1 MSMKPSLGLNVSQ
14 NLVITPQ
21 LQQAIYLLQLST
33 LDLQQE
39 IQQALESNPLLELEE
54 TDPALNKAEP
64 DPFDTST
71 REASKAEAEQEAK
84 ASEMNQWE
92 EQRLPDELPVDTAWD
107 DIYSHDYTPPAG
119 NQDHQQEY
127 FERDTSSTSL
137 IDHLMWQL
145 NLSLHNERDRLI
157 GETLIDSI
165 DAQGYLTEDPQVIC
179 DALQEQNEI
188 FADLTCEEV
197 LALLKLIQRFD
208 PPGVGARDLRECL
221 LLQLEQLPESTPHL
235 ASAKRLVDQYLEVL
249 AARDYRFLIRR
260 LKLRSEDD
268 LHSIITL
275 IQQLNPRPGSSI
287 ESEAASYV
295 IPDLL
300 VTRTQQGW
308 RVELNPETL
317 PKLRVQP
324 QYAEL
329 IRRADNSETNQ
340 YLKDHFKEAQW
351 LIKSLQSRCETL
363 LKVGSKIVE
372 VQQDFLDKGEEFMK
386 PMVLADIAT
395 AIDMHEST
403 VSRATTQKY
412 IHTPRGIFELKYF
425 FSSHVSTAEGGEA
438 SSTAIR
444 AMIKKHIS
452 NEPAKKPLS
461 DSKLADLLADAG
473 IQIARR
479 TVAKYREAMGIPP
492 SSERKRLR

>member
-1 MSMKPSLGLNVSQ
+1 MKPSLGLNLSQ

-54 TDPALNKAEP
+54 TDQAIPAVEP

-71 REASKAEAEQEAK
+71 REANKAEAQQEAT
-84 ASEMNQWE
+84 ATEMNQWE
-92 EQRLPDELPVDTAWD
+92 EQRLPEELAVDTAWED
-107 DIYSHDYTPPAG
+107 VYSHDYSPPSG
-119 NQDHQQEY
+119 HQDNFQDNY
-127 FERDTSSTSL
+127 ERDTASTSL
-137 IDHLMWQL
+137 IDHLLWQL
-145 NLSLHNERDRLI
+145 NLSLHNERDRII

-165 DAQGYLTEDPQVIC
+165 NPEGYLSEDPQVIC
-179 DALQEQNEI
+179 DSLQSQDEE
-188 FADLTCEEV
+188 FSDLTCEEV

-221 LLQLEQLPESTPHL
+221 LLQLEQLPEDTPYL
-235 ASAKRLVDQYLEVL
+235 PQARRLVDQYLEIL
-249 AARDYRFLIRR
+249 AGRDYRFLMRR
-260 LKLRSEDD
+260 LKLKHEDE
-268 LHSIITL
+268 LHEIITL

-287 ESEAASYV
+287 ESETSSYV

-324 QYAEL
+324 QYADL
-329 IRRADNSETNQ
+329 IRRADSSDTNQ
-340 YLKDHFKEAQW
+340 YLKDHFREAQW
-351 LIKSLQSRCETL
+351 LIKSLQSRSETL

-372 VQQDFLDKGEEFMK
+372 VQQDFLEKGEEFMK

-395 AIDMHEST
+395 AIEMHEST

-412 IHTPRGIFELKYF
+412 IHTPRGLFELKYF

-444 AMIKKHIS
+444 AMLKKLIS
-452 NEPAKKPLS
+452 NEPPKKPLS
-461 DSKLADLLADAG
+461 DSKLADLLADSG

-479 TVAKYREAMGIPP
+479 TVAKYREALGIPP

>member
-1 MSMKPSLGLNVSQ
+1 MSMKPSLGLNLSQ

-54 TDPALNKAEP
+54 TEQTPSVEA

-71 REASKAEAEQEAK
+71 REANKADAQQEAT
-84 ASEMNQWE
+84 ATEMNQWE
-92 EQRLPDELPVDTAWD
+92 EQRLPEELPVDTAWED
-107 DIYSHDYTPPAG
+107 VYSHDYSPPSG
-119 NQDHQQEY
+119 NQDNFQENY
-127 FERDTSSTSL
+127 ERDTSSTSL
-137 IDHLMWQL
+137 IDHLIWQL
-145 NLSLHNERDRLI
+145 NLSLHNERDRII

-165 DAQGYLTEDPQVIC
+165 NPEGYLTEDPQVIC
-179 DALQEQNEI
+179 ESLQSQDEQ
-188 FADLTCEEV
+188 FHDLTCEEV
-197 LALLKLIQRFD
+197 GALLKLIQRFD

-221 LLQLEQLPESTPHL
+221 LLQLEQLPEDTPYL
-235 ASAKRLVDQYLEVL
+235 SQARRLVDQYLEIL
-249 AARDYRFLIRR
+249 AGRDYRFLMRR
-260 LKLRSEDD
+260 LKLKSEDE
-268 LHSIITL
+268 LHEIITL

-287 ESEAASYV
+287 ENEASGYV

-324 QYAEL
+324 QYADL
-329 IRRADNSETNQ
+329 IRRADSSDTNQ
-340 YLKDHFKEAQW
+340 YLKEHFREAQW
-351 LIKSLQSRCETL
+351 LIKSLQSRSETL

-372 VQQDFLDKGEEFMK
+372 VQQDFLEKGEEFMK

-395 AIDMHEST
+395 AIEMHEST

-412 IHTPRGIFELKYF
+412 IHTPRGLFELKYF

-444 AMIKKHIS
+444 AMLKKLIG

-461 DSKLADLLADAG
+461 DSKLADLLADSG

-479 TVAKYREAMGIPP
+479 TVAKYREALGIPP

>member
-1 MSMKPSLGLNVSQ
+1 MSMKPSLGLNLSQ

-54 TDPALNKAEP
+54 VDQPLRVEA

-71 REASKAEAEQEAK
+71 REANKAEDQQEAN
-84 ASEMNQWE
+84 STEMNQWE
-92 EQRLPDELPVDTAWD
+92 EQRLPEELAVDTAWED
-107 DIYSHDYTPPAG
+107 VYSHDYTPPSG
-119 NQDHQQEY
+119 HQDSFQEN
-127 FERDTSSTSL
+127 FERDTASTSL
-137 IDHLMWQL
+137 IDHLLWQL
-145 NLSLHNERDRLI
+145 NLSLHNERDKII

-165 DAQGYLTEDPQVIC
+165 NLEGYLKEDLQVIC
-179 DALQEQNEI
+179 DSLQSQDPA
-188 FADLTCEEV
+188 FDDLTCEEV
-197 LALLKLIQRFD
+197 GALLKLIQRFD

-221 LLQLEQLPESTPHL
+221 LLQLEQLPKETPYL
-235 ASAKRLVDQYLEVL
+235 TQARRLVDQYLEVL
-249 AARDYRFLIRR
+249 AGRDYRFLMRR
-260 LKLRSEDD
+260 LKLKNEDE
-268 LHSIITL
+268 LHAIITL
-275 IQQLNPRPGSSI
+275 IQQLNPRPGTSI
-287 ESEAASYV
+287 ENESSGYV

-300 VTRTQQGW
+300 VTRTQHGW

-329 IRRADNSETNQ
+329 IRRADSSDTNQ
-340 YLKDHFKEAQW
+340 YLKDHFREAQW
-351 LIKSLQSRCETL
+351 LIKSLQSRSETL

-372 VQQDFLDKGEEFMK
+372 VQQDFLEKGEEFMK
-386 PMVLADIAT
+386 PMVLSDIAT
-395 AIDMHEST
+395 AIEMHEST

-412 IHTPRGIFELKYF
+412 IHTPRGLFELKYF

-444 AMIKKHIS
+444 AMLKKLIS

-461 DSKLADLLADAG
+461 DSKLADLLADSG

-479 TVAKYREAMGIPP
+479 TVAKYREALGIPP

>member
-1 MSMKPSLGLNVSQ
+1 MKPSLGLNLSQ

-54 TDPALNKAEP
+54 NEDYPPAPQA

-71 REASKAEAEQEAK
+71 REAQKAEALQDSAPT
-84 ASEMNQWE
+84 EMKEWDE
-92 EQRLPDELPVDTAWD
+92 DHLPSELPVDTAWD
-107 DIYSHDYTPPAG
+107 DVFSHDYSPPSG
-119 NQDHQQEY
+119 SGEDMGDQ
-127 FERDTSSTSL
+127 FERDTAGTSL
-137 IDHLMWQL
+137 ADHLLWQL
-145 NLSLHNERDRLI
+145 NLNLHNEHDRLI

-165 DAQGYLTEDPQVIC
+165 SPEGYLTEDPEVIC
-179 DALQEQNEI
+179 EALRSQDPM
-188 FADLTCEEV
+188 FSDLETDEV
-197 LALLKLIQRFD
+197 IAVLKLVQRFD
-208 PPGVGARDLRECL
+208 PPGIGARDLRECL
-221 LLQLEQLPESTPHL
+221 LLQLEQLPADTPRL
-235 ASAKRLVDQYLEVL
+235 ACARKLVDQYLEVL
-249 AARDYRFLIRR
+249 ASRDYRFLLRR
-260 LKLRSEDD
+260 LKLNSEDE
-268 LHSIITL
+268 LHEIITL

-287 ESEAASYV
+287 ESEASSYIV
-295 IPDLL
+295 PDLL
-300 VTRTQQGW
+300 VSRTRHGW

-324 QYAEL
+324 HYADL
-329 IRRADNSETNQ
+329 IRRADSSDTNQ
-340 YLKDHFKEAQW
+340 YLKDHYREAQW
-351 LIKSLQSRCETL
+351 LIKSLQSRSETL

-372 VQQDFLDKGEEFMK
+372 VQQDFLEKGEEYMK

-395 AIDMHEST
+395 AIEMHEST

-444 AMIKKHIS
+444 AMLKKLIS
-452 NEPAKKPLS
+452 AEPPRKPLS
-461 DSKLADLLADAG
+461 DSKLADLLADSG

-479 TVAKYREAMGIPP
+479 TVAKYREAMNIPP